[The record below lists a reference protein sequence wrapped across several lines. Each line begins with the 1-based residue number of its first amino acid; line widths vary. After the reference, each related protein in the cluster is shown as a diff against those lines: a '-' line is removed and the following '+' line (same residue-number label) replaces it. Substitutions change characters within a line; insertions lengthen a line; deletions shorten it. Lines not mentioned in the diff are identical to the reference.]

1 MEFEQIYKTYHKD
14 VYRLAYSYVLNKQ
27 DAEDIMQKSFLKLY
41 KNIKKVNNSSND
53 IKKWLFRI
61 TINDCKDLLRTFK
74 FKTLSFVNEE
84 NIINNEDYTKNDL
97 IYILKSTPLNYR
109 VPLFLHYY
117 EGYNVKEIAKI
128 MHKSESSI
136 KMRLSRGREILKK
149 EMEEN

>member
-97 IYILKSTPLNYR
+97 IYFLKSIPLNYR

>member
-1 MEFEQIYKTYHKD
+1 MEFEQIYKTYYKD

>member
-97 IYILKSTPLNYR
+97 IYFLKSIPLNYR

-149 EMEEN
+149 DFAFK

>member
-1 MEFEQIYKTYHKD
+1 MEFEQIYKTYYKD

-97 IYILKSTPLNYR
+97 IYFLKSIPLNYR